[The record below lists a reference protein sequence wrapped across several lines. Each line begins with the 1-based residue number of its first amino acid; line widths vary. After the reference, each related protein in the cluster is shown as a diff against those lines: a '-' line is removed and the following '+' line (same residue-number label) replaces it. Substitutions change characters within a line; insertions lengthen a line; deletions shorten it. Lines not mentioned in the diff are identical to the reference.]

1 MSKKMCVGIDGV
13 ARQTDK
19 AYIGI
24 DGIARKIQKAYVGD
38 ENGLARRLFFDIDIA
53 GMVVGYTGEY
63 TDEVEVTMSGEKF
76 RLLTLTSSGTLTLSK
91 DVDVDVWMIGGGNGG
106 ADCEEGDGRGGGGGY
121 SLFVR
126 DIHTVRN
133 TGIPVVIG
141 AGGTGGVMSEKW
153 VEDEDHEDGGKW
165 VDVHTP
171 ATVGG
176 QSKFGN
182 HATTLATVCANGGCG
197 GGGSNNNINGGTG
210 DGLSKYPF
218 EDSTYF
224 EHPHGGGGGGG
235 KQKICGSSRDYTYSG
250 GAGGTNGG
258 NGETGSSYSS
268 GSATFGAGGNCG
280 GGDGGE
286 GTNGDARH
294 GKNATYY
301 GAGGGGGGRGYFG
314 FNIGG
319 GLSVSDY
326 YGNGGDGYQ
335 GIVYV
340 RIPYDQ

>member
-1 MSKKMCVGIDGV
+1 MSKKMCVGIDGI
-13 ARQTDK
+13 ARQTEK

-24 DGIARKIQKAYVGD
+24 NGIARKIQKAYVGD

-53 GMVVGYTGEY
+53 GMTVGYTGNY

-106 ADCEEGDGRGGGGGY
+106 ADSDVGDGRGGGGGY

-141 AGGTGGVMSEKW
+141 AGGTGGVMSQKW
-153 VEDEDHEDGGKW
+153 VEDEDNEDGGEW

-182 HATTLATVCANGGCG
+182 HATTLATVCADGGSG
-197 GGGSNNNINGGTG
+197 GGGSYESATGGNG
-210 DGLSKYPF
+210 DGVSKYPF
-218 EDSTYF
+218 EDSAYF
-224 EHPHGGGGGGG
+224 THPH
-235 KQKICGSSRDYTYSG
+235 
-250 GAGGTNGG
+250 
-258 NGETGSSYSS
+258 
-268 GSATFGAGGNCG
+268 
-280 GGDGGE
+280 
-286 GTNGDARH
+286 
-294 GKNATYY
+294 
-301 GAGGGGGGRGYFG
+301 GAGGGGGGFYNSDTDVYYNGGAGGSNGGNGGERAKCGMSYRVRSAGGDYGGGAGGRGVHNTDEATGGNATYYGGGGGGGAIAYFG
-314 FNIGG
+314 INIGG
-319 GLSVSDY
+319 DY
-326 YGNGGDGYQ
+326 NPSRYDYNGGNGFQ
-335 GIVYV
+335 GVVYV